1 MGIFDTD
8 FQKIKNEYLHN
19 LKDVSGQYDAVYIYG
34 AGRVANLL
42 CRLLSGA
49 HIEMNGFCVTDVKN
63 NPSTILG
70 IPVVQI
76 DELNAD
82 KDKTLFIIGTM
93 RQKSGGIIR
102 TLEAEGYMHYVE
114 APENINYFNDR
125 KLEIRNRPILEVTP
139 KIGCHIHCR
148 YCPQDLLYKEY
159 FADED
164 RKSVMELELYKKCID
179 KTPMDCVI
187 VFAGFVEPFLHPD
200 AVEMIRYAADTGRDV
215 SLYTTLVGV
224 TTEKWE
230 AIKDIS
236 FYEFVLHT
244 ADDEGY
250 ANIPLT
256 EDYFRILD
264 EVLDTDRPDGQPFV
278 DYANCQGSP
287 HREVL
292 KHTNG
297 KILITNELIDRAG
310 NITDEEVY
318 EDSHKKG
325 NIVCER
331 ARDLNHSILLPDGSV
346 VLCCMDFG
354 MKHVLGNLAK
364 QSYEEL
370 FTGKEMQKIKEAMKD
385 DRLDI
390 ICRRCSSAI
399 ETQAPD

>member
-42 CRLLSGA
+42 YRLLSGA

-76 DELNAD
+76 DELDAD

-93 RQKSGGIIR
+93 KQKSGGIIR

-114 APENINYFNDR
+114 APENINYLNDR

-215 SLYTTLVGV
+215 S
-224 TTEKWE
+224 
-230 AIKDIS
+230 
-236 FYEFVLHT
+236 
-244 ADDEGY
+244 
-250 ANIPLT
+250 
-256 EDYFRILD
+256 
-264 EVLDTDRPDGQPFV
+264 
-278 DYANCQGSP
+278 
-287 HREVL
+287 
-292 KHTNG
+292 
-297 KILITNELIDRAG
+297 
-310 NITDEEVY
+310 
-318 EDSHKKG
+318 
-325 NIVCER
+325 
-331 ARDLNHSILLPDGSV
+331 
-346 VLCCMDFG
+346 
-354 MKHVLGNLAK
+354 
-364 QSYEEL
+364 
-370 FTGKEMQKIKEAMKD
+370 
-385 DRLDI
+385 
-390 ICRRCSSAI
+390 
-399 ETQAPD
+399 